1 MSIAAP
7 TTLCVRWTALREA
20 WTMRMLLWSGRLRRT
35 LSAVTKLALAA
46 VLAWPASASAI
57 TGVCPDGSVF
67 IVRRAAD
74 VPCKEAKQ
82 VEPHRVPPIR
92 PENLPR
98 PYLWEVHRQNLDQSN
113 PYNLVDRANQ
123 VRTLGNADVE
133 AGAAPPLGTSP
144 SASAPLPQV
153 AAAPPPAP
161 PVSGPR
167 PSDLGLTDGELRDL
181 FLLVELSQRR
191 APAAFLRTAAS
202 GAEGMRVSMAYSQAF
217 DERVRHAGGSGSV
230 LLFTVE
236 PRAAGRFLPNFTFV
250 QGHLTF
256 SPRRDDPG
264 QLAILSGRVGDLGA
278 GDLVLGYVLLPDA
291 IDVTRPLD
299 VYWDDRQVVATFRP

>member
-1 MSIAAP
+1 
-7 TTLCVRWTALREA
+7 
-20 WTMRMLLWSGRLRRT
+20 MRILLWPGRSSRQVPFPVPFAIGT
-35 LSAVTKLALAA
+35 LALTAA
-46 VLAWPASASAI
+46 LAWPAPASAI
-57 TGVCPDGSVF
+57 SGVCPDGSVF

-74 VPCKEAKQ
+74 VPCREARR

-98 PYLWEVHRQNLDQSN
+98 PYLWEVHRQGIDPSN
-113 PYNLVDRANQ
+113 PYNLVDRAEQ
-123 VRTLGNADVE
+123 VRTLGNADLETGAVAPSA
-133 AGAAPPLGTSP
+133 AGAPPPAG
-144 SASAPLPQV
+144 ASLPPV
-153 AAAPPPAP
+153 AAAPPPP
-161 PVSGPR
+161 PPPASGPR

-191 APAAFLRTAAS
+191 APAVFLRSRPDAA
-202 GAEGMRVSMAYSQAF
+202 GDMRVSMAYSQAF
-217 DERVRHAGGSGSV
+217 QERVANAGGAGSV

-236 PRAAGRFLPNFTFV
+236 PETAGRFLPNFSFV

-256 SPRRDDPG
+256 SPQREDPAQIG
-264 QLAILSGRVGDLGA
+264 ILSGRVGDLSA
-278 GDLVLGYVLLPDA
+278 GDLVLGYVVLPES